1 MLTMIMMTAGQR
13 HLVVNTNIWMKEITQ
28 LLSVLLLI
36 MMIMIMIMMM
46 MIVIDV
52 NNDNDDCRSE
62 TPGGEHQHVDEGDRS
77 AVGQGVQASRL
88 VQNQNHNQ
96 FYCGVN
102 SEVLRSTQRNI
113 YYSK

>member
-13 HLVVNTNIWMKEITQ
+13 HLVVNTNMWMKEITQ

-36 MMIMIMIMMM
+36 MMIMVMMM
-46 MIVIDV
+46 MIIDV

-88 VQNQNHNQ
+88 VQNQNQNR
-96 FYCGVN
+96 FYCGMN
-102 SEVLRSTQRNI
+102 S
-113 YYSK
+113 